1 MYRFLLTPRWL
12 GLAAAMLL
20 AAVVMVGLGQ
30 WQLSRYEERSA
41 INDSIDAGAA
51 ATPVALASP
60 PQPSWTRVT
69 VTGRYDTANEILA
82 RGRTV
87 DGKVGF
93 EVVTPLVRADGS
105 AVLIDRGWV
114 PAPQTGGAAALPT
127 VPAAPAGEVTVV
139 GRVHAPESRSGVP
152 TRESGPWEVRRIAPE
167 RIGTVLPYPVAAVYV
182 TMDPP
187 AEGFVAIKPR
197 KQNAALNAAYA
208 GQWWIFAALTLV
220 GFGYLARR
228 EARTRSEVDE
238 VDRVDLADSPPAGTR
253 SA

>member
-1 MYRFLLTPRWL
+1 
-12 GLAAAMLL
+12 MLL
-20 AAVVMVGLGQ
+20 AAAVMVGLGQ
-30 WQLSRYEERSA
+30 WQLSRYEQRSA
-41 INDSIDAGAA
+41 INDSIDAGGR

-69 VTGRYDTANEILA
+69 VTGRYDTANEVLA

-93 EVVTPLVRADGS
+93 EVVTPLVRADGT

-114 PAPQTGGAAALPT
+114 PAPTTGGAAALPA
-127 VPAAPAGEVTVV
+127 VPAAPAGEVTVT
-139 GRVHAPESRSGVP
+139 GRVHAPESRSSAP
-152 TRESGPWEVRRIAPE
+152 TRGSGPWEVRRIAPE
-167 RIGTVLPYPVAAVYV
+167 RIGTVLPYPVEPVYV

-187 AEGFVAIKPR
+187 ADGFVAIKPAR
-197 KQNAALNAAYA
+197 QNATLNAAYA
-208 GQWWIFAALTLV
+208 GQWWIFAVLTLV

-228 EARTRSEVDE
+228 EARARADADPRSRARGE
-238 VDRVDLADSPPAGTR
+238 VDRLTLADEAEAAAR